1 MQQLKVNSGCHI
13 VDSGLVIASGTAH
26 IEASGSATV
35 ILFEQATARATGQTH
50 CTAMGE
56 SKVILLGNAEAVM
69 HKRSQLEAYDQST
82 WTALDDSTVTAE
94 GTSHGFLGHR
104 AVFHGKGAAK
114 AYSMSS
120 GDFTLE
126 GDAVLE
132 VVQNG
137 KLVVYP

>member
-1 MQQLKVNSGCHI
+1 MNHIKVSSGTHH
-13 VDSGLVIASGTAH
+13 VDSGLVIACGTSH

-35 ILFEQATARATGQTH
+35 ILFDQASARASGQSH

-82 WTALDDSTVTAE
+82 WTALDDSTVTAND
-94 GTSHGFLGHR
+94 TSNGFLGHR

-114 AYSMSS
+114 AYSLSS

-126 GDAVLE
+126 GNAVLE

>member
-1 MQQLKVNSGCHI
+1 MQQLKVNCGYHI

-35 ILFEQATARATGQTH
+35 ILFDQASARASGQSH

-56 SKVILLGNAEAVM
+56 SKVVLLGNAEAVM
-69 HKRSQLEAYDQST
+69 HKHSQLDAYEQST
-82 WTALDDSTVTAE
+82 WIATDDSTVTAHD
-94 GTSHGFLGHR
+94 TSNGFVGQR
-104 AVFHGKGAAK
+104 AVFHGKGSAM
-114 AYSMSS
+114 AYALSR
-120 GDFTLE
+120 GVFTLE
-126 GDAVLE
+126 DNAVLE

>member
-1 MQQLKVNSGCHI
+1 MKPIEVKNGVHHVN
-13 VDSGLVIASGTAH
+13 SGLVIASGTAH

-35 ILFEQATARATGQTH
+35 ILFEQATARAGGQAH

-56 SKVILLGNAEAVM
+56 SKVILLENAEAVM
-69 HKRSQLEAYDQST
+69 HKRSQLEAYDATT
-82 WTALDDSTVTAE
+82 WTALDDSSVTASD
-94 GTSHGFLGHR
+94 TSNGFVGHR

-120 GDFTLE
+120 GDFTIE

>member
-1 MQQLKVNSGCHI
+1 MQHLKVNSGVHH
-13 VDSGLVIASGTAH
+13 VDCGLVIACGTAH

-35 ILFEQATARATGQTH
+35 ILFDQASARASGQSH

-56 SKVILLGNAEAVM
+56 SKVVLLGNAEAVM

-82 WTALDDSTVTAE
+82 WTALDDSMVTAD
-94 GTSHGFLGHR
+94 GASNGFLGHR

-126 GDAVLE
+126 GNAVLE

>member
-1 MQQLKVNSGCHI
+1 MKPIEVNKGVHH
-13 VDSGLVIASGTAH
+13 VNSGLVIASGTAH

-35 ILFEQATARATGQTH
+35 ILFDQASARVGGQGH

-56 SKVILLGNAEAVM
+56 SRVILLENAEAVM
-69 HKRSQLEAYDQST
+69 HKRSQLEAFDATT
-82 WTALDDSTVTAE
+82 WTALDDSTVTAYD
-94 GTSHGFLGHR
+94 TSSGFVGHR
-104 AVFHGKGAAK
+104 AVFHGKAASK

-126 GDAVLE
+126 GVAVLE

>member
-1 MQQLKVNSGCHI
+1 MNHIEVNSGVHH

-35 ILFEQATARATGQTH
+35 ILFDQASARASGQSH

-56 SKVILLGNAEAVM
+56 SKVVLLGNAEAVM
-69 HKRSQLEAYDQST
+69 RKRSQLDAYDQST
-82 WTALDDSTVTAE
+82 WTAGDDSMVTAHD
-94 GTSHGFLGHR
+94 TSSGYVIQR
-104 AVFHGKGAAK
+104 AVFHGKGSAK
-114 AYSMSS
+114 AYSLSS
-120 GDFTLE
+120 GVFTLE
-126 GDAVLE
+126 ENAVLE

>member
-35 ILFEQATARATGQTH
+35 ILFDQASARASGQSH
-50 CTAMGE
+50 CTAMGQ
-56 SKVILLGNAEAVM
+56 SKVVLLGNAEAVM
-69 HKRSQLEAYDQST
+69 HKRSQLEAFDAST
-82 WTALDDSTVTAE
+82 WIALDDSTVTAND
-94 GTSHGFLGHR
+94 TSNGFLGHR
-104 AVFHGKGAAK
+104 AVFHGKDAAK
-114 AYSMSS
+114 ASSMSS

-126 GDAVLE
+126 GNAVLE